1 MMDLPDES
9 FTEDEDFALM
19 RSVGRGD
26 EAAFE
31 KLIERHQLRV
41 IGTIAK
47 MLGNFEGAEDLGQ
60 QVFLR
65 VWNSAP
71 RYQATA
77 KFTTWLL
84 TIVRN
89 LVFNEVRR
97 RQRAQWLP
105 MEHSDGTLREFLD
118 PNARTGA
125 QQCERSELSEAV
137 DRAIA
142 SLPEAQRMAI
152 ILRRYEEL
160 PYEDI
165 AEVLKTTIPSVKS
178 LLFRAREELRLKLAP
193 FLNEE

>member
-26 EAAFE
+26 EKAFE

-105 MEHSDGTLREFLD
+105 MEHSDGTPREFLD

-125 QQCERSELSEAV
+125 QQCERSEMSEAV

-142 SLPEAQRMAI
+142 SLPEAQRIAI

-193 FLNEE
+193 FLSEE

>member
-105 MEHSDGTLREFLD
+105 MEHSDGTPREFLD

-125 QQCERSELSEAV
+125 LQCERSEMSEAV

-178 LLFRAREELRLKLAP
+178 LLFRAREELRLKLAS
-193 FLNEE
+193 FLSED

>member
-105 MEHSDGTLREFLD
+105 MEHSDGTPREFLD

-125 QQCERSELSEAV
+125 QQCERSEMSEAV

>member
-105 MEHSDGTLREFLD
+105 MEHGDGTPREFLD
-118 PNARTGA
+118 PNALTGA

-137 DRAIA
+137 DKAIA
-142 SLPEAQRMAI
+142 SLPEAQRIAI

-165 AEVLKTTIPSVKS
+165 AEVLKTTVPSVKS

-193 FLNEE
+193 FLSEE

>member
-26 EAAFE
+26 EKAFE

-41 IGTIAK
+41 IGTISK

-105 MEHSDGTLREFLD
+105 MEHSDGTPREFLD
-118 PNARTGA
+118 PNARTGT
-125 QQCERSELSEAV
+125 QQCERSEMSEAV

-165 AEVLKTTIPSVKS
+165 AEVLKTTVSSVKS

-193 FLNEE
+193 FLSEE

>member
-1 MMDLPDES
+1 MESPDES

-19 RSVGRGD
+19 RRVGMRD

-31 KLIERHQLRV
+31 TLIERHQLRV
-41 IGTIAK
+41 IGTISK
-47 MLGNFEGAEDLGQ
+47 MLGGYEGAEDLGQ

-118 PNARTGA
+118 PNARTGM
-125 QQCERSELSEAV
+125 QQCDRSELSEAV
-137 DRAIA
+137 DQAIA

-165 AEVLKTTIPSVKS
+165 ADVLKTSVSSVKS
-178 LLFRAREELRLKLAP
+178 LLFRAREELRLKLTP
-193 FLNEE
+193 FLSAE

>member
-1 MMDLPDES
+1 MESSDES
-9 FTEDEDFALM
+9 PQEAEDFTLM
-19 RSVGRGD
+19 RRIAMRD

-31 KLIERHQLRV
+31 MLIERHQARV
-41 IGTIAK
+41 IGTISK
-47 MLGNFEGAEDLGQ
+47 MLGGFEGAEDLGQ
-60 QVFLR
+60 QVFIR
-65 VWNSAP
+65 VWNNAP

-97 RQRAQWLP
+97 RQRTESFP
-105 MEHSDGTLREFLD
+105 MEHSDGTPREFLD
-118 PNARTGA
+118 PNARTGS
-125 QQCERSELSEAV
+125 QYCDRTELREAV
-137 DRAIA
+137 DKAIA

-165 AEVLKTTIPSVKS
+165 AAVLKTTVSSVKS
-178 LLFRAREELRLKLAP
+178 LLFRAREHLRLQLAS
-193 FLNEE
+193 FLAEE

>member
-105 MEHSDGTLREFLD
+105 MEHSDGTPREFLD

-125 QQCERSELSEAV
+125 QQCERSEMSEAV

-142 SLPEAQRMAI
+142 SLPEAQRIAI

-193 FLNEE
+193 FLSEE

>member
-1 MMDLPDES
+1 MDSQPES
-9 FTEDEDFALM
+9 LTDDEDFALM
-19 RSVGRGD
+19 RRVGMGD

-41 IGTIAK
+41 IGTITK
-47 MLGNFEGAEDLGQ
+47 MLGSFEGAEDLGQ

-65 VWNSAP
+65 VWNSAS
-71 RYQATA
+71 RYQETA

-97 RQRAQWLP
+97 RQRGQWLT
-105 MEHSDGTLREFLD
+105 MEHSDGTPREFLD

-125 QQCERSELSEAV
+125 QQCDRSELSEAV
-137 DRAIA
+137 DMAIA
-142 SLPEAQRMAI
+142 ALPEAQRMAI

-165 AEVLKTTIPSVKS
+165 AQVLKTTVPSVKS
-178 LLFRAREELRLKLAP
+178 LLFRAREELRLKLAR
-193 FLNEE
+193 FLSEE